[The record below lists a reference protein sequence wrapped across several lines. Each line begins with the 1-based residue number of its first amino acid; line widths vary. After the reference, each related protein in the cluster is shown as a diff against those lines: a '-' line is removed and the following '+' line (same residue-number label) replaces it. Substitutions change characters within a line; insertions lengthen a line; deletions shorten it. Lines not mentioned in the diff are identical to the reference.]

1 MDYSVKTKIMTAI
14 AMLLVT
20 ACASVTKQQATYQT
34 GRFPEPGEITSVNVG
49 HVMVSA
55 YDYLADISA
64 ITRGPVESSFWAGRQ
79 GVAAGTKLVSA
90 ISKGRQVFC
99 VPPGSMGQ
107 PCLADTNG
115 DGAFDQASTFNAY
128 GMLVSERDIP
138 PVAYK
143 LANEAIADG
152 FKYELLYQGIHD
164 GVIRIAYREFTEN
177 LARPAFAQDLTY
189 TLAPKGDT
197 TIAFRE
203 VSIAVHRADNN
214 QIHYTV
220 KTGFAGAH

>member
-1 MDYSVKTKIMTAI
+1 MEKTMRTTILM
-14 AMLLVT
+14 AMAALLLGG
-20 ACASVTKQQATYQT
+20 CATVTKQQATYQT

-49 HVMVSA
+49 QVMVTA
-55 YDYLADISA
+55 YDYLADVSA
-64 ITRGPVESSFWAGRQ
+64 ITRVPVEGSYWAGRQ
-79 GVAAGTKLVSA
+79 GVAVGTKLYSA
-90 ISKGRQVFC
+90 ISNGRQVFC
-99 VPPGSMGQ
+99 VPPGTIGQ
-107 PCLADTNG
+107 PCLADTDD

-128 GMLVSERDIP
+128 GMLVNERDVP
-138 PVAYK
+138 PVAFK
-143 LANEAIADG
+143 LATEAIADG

-189 TLAPKGDT
+189 TLGAEGDT

-220 KTGFAGAH
+220 RSGFTGAP